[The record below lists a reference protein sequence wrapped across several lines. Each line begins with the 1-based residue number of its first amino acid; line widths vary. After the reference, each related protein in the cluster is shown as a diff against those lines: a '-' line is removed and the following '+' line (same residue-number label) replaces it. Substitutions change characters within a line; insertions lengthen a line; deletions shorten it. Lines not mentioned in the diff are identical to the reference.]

1 MVKKAKTSGRAS
13 LTKRKTV
20 FFVPLSLSLFP
31 VKKIIIFF
39 FHPLATDIQ
48 RGKALASYSLAQY
61 CKLLN

>member
-1 MVKKAKTSGRAS
+1 MVKKAMTSGRAS

-39 FHPLATDIQ
+39 FHPTDIK
-48 RGKALASYSLAQY
+48 RGKALASYRLAQY